1 VAPSFATSFAGPKAK
16 DAKAGN
22 GLFTSP
28 AKPLKV
34 RLKELDGDGMGM
46 NSDELGGILPYFNI
60 FYPFL
65 AQAVW

>member
-1 VAPSFATSFAGPKAK
+1 MRYVAPSFATSFAGPKAK

-46 NSDELGGILPYFNI
+46 EWGWNGDGMGMEWG
-60 FYPFL
+60 
-65 AQAVW
+65 